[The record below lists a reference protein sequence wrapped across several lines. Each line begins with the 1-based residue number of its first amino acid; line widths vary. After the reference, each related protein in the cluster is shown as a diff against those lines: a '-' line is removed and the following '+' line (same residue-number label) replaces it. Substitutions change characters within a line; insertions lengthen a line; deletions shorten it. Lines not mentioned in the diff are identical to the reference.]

1 MARRSGVLGLPPAVR
16 DWLDQAL
23 IAGNFSGYHLL
34 EEALQAKGYALSKS
48 ALQRYGQPLQRRL
61 SAIKASTEAA
71 RLIADSA
78 PDDQGKLSE
87 AVIALV
93 QTELFETLVNLQDA
107 AAEETD
113 PGARVRL
120 LGAAAKN
127 IADVS
132 RASVNL
138 KKYQAEW
145 ADRARAAAEQVK
157 GIGERAQI
165 SPAVLAEITQRIYGL
180 ATP

>member
-1 MARRSGVLGLPPAVR
+1 MGKRSGVLDLPPAVR
-16 DWLDQAL
+16 GWLEQAL
-23 IAGNFSGYHLL
+23 IEGNFTGYQAL
-34 EEALQAKGYALSKS
+34 EAALREQGYALSKS
-48 ALQRYGQPLQRRL
+48 AIHRYGQPLQRRL

-71 RLIADSA
+71 RLLTEGA
-78 PDDQGKLSE
+78 PDDSGRLSE

-107 AAEETD
+107 TAEDTD
-113 PGARVRL
+113 PEARVRL

-138 KKYQAEW
+138 KRYQAEW
-145 ADRARAAAEQVK
+145 ADKTRAAAEQVR

-165 SPAVLAEITQRIYGL
+165 SAEVLAEITERIYGL
-180 ATP
+180 TT